1 MADVGAVRIR
11 DLLET
16 PSAGLATAVE
26 GVGNGLAA
34 AEGLEATIPASTLTS
49 IEKLRRIYSGLAS
62 QIQGIDTNG
71 AIKAEALAALAKMD
85 IGLERLGEG
94 ANQPPSEESARALSM
109 AVRRLEAGGA
119 GIDAAI
125 AGVR

>member
-1 MADVGAVRIR
+1 MADAGAVRIR

-16 PSAGLATAVE
+16 PSEGLATAVE

-49 IEKLRRIYSGLAS
+49 IEKLRRIYAGLAS
-62 QIQGIDTNG
+62 QIKGIDSFD
-71 AIKAEALAALAKMD
+71 AIKAEALTALAKMD
-85 IGLERLGEG
+85 LGLEQLGEG
-94 ANQPPSEESARALSM
+94 ANQPPSEASARALSM

>member
-1 MADVGAVRIR
+1 MADAGAVRIR

-62 QIQGIDTNG
+62 QIQGIDTSG
-71 AIKAEALAALAKMD
+71 AIKGEALTALAKMD

>member
-1 MADVGAVRIR
+1 MADAGAVRIR

-16 PSAGLATAVE
+16 PSEGLATAVE

-34 AEGLEATIPASTLTS
+34 AEGLEATIPASTLTA
-49 IEKLRRIYSGLAS
+49 IEKLRRIYAGLAS
-62 QIQGIDTNG
+62 QIKGIDTSG
-71 AIKAEALAALAKMD
+71 SIKGEALAALTKMD
-85 IGLERLGEG
+85 IGLQQLGEG
-94 ANQPPSEESARALSM
+94 ANQPPSEASARALSM
-109 AVRRLEAGGA
+109 AVRRLESGGA

>member
-1 MADVGAVRIR
+1 MADAGAVRVR

-16 PSAGLATAVE
+16 PSEGLATAVE

-34 AEGLEATIPASTLTS
+34 AEGLEAAIPASTLTS

-62 QIQGIDTNG
+62 QIQGIDTSG
-71 AIKAEALAALAKMD
+71 SVKGEALAALAKMD
-85 IGLERLGEG
+85 IGLQQLGEG
-94 ANQPPSEESARALSM
+94 ADQPPSEASARALSM